1 MYVELHLGSVD
12 KKLIKLL
19 VMLGY
24 GMAAIVTGGGN
35 DIDEFPVL
43 RKLVITQG
51 SAWKIKMYKNFDLV
65 SVIPWSR
72 FVLNKLISDDRID
85 VVTINTINK
94 RLLPSKAQARVMA
107 EEGKALEIVITPIV
121 SYGERGLAFLRDV
134 ISDYSTIDGLRI
146 VLSQG
151 ISKVSD
157 VRNPRD
163 VVELMEVLTGIDV
176 SGMFSDEPY
185 ELLVDAMYRR
195 GICI

>member
-1 MYVELHLGSVD
+1 M
-12 KKLIKLL
+12 
-19 VMLGY
+19 
-24 GMAAIVTGGGN
+24 
-35 DIDEFPVL
+35 
-43 RKLVITQG
+43 
-51 SAWKIKMYKNFDLV
+51 
-65 SVIPWSR
+65 
-72 FVLNKLISDDRID
+72 
-85 VVTINTINK
+85 
-94 RLLPSKAQARVMA
+94 
-107 EEGKALEIVITPIV
+107 
-121 SYGERGLAFLRDV
+121 